1 VKKRENERV
10 VALVGSPNVGKSTLF
25 NDLTGLNQ
33 HTGNWPGKTVTLA
46 VGRLLHNGCSY
57 LLVDLPGTY
66 SLDGST
72 PEEKVTADF
81 LAAGI
86 ADCVIVVCD
95 ATAPAGSLS
104 LALQAAEGEAPVL
117 VCLNLMDEAERMGAV
132 PDAKLL
138 QSLMGMPV
146 IAVSAAKDRKQ
157 TALRDR
163 LEALCNEKYQNN
175 CLIKAPDF
183 SDLKEEKQT
192 NLFRWYLREGERLA
206 AQCVRGTSSER
217 RTPDRF
223 LTGRI
228 TGVGVMLLLLF
239 FVFWLTIQGANAPS
253 ALLQTCFAW
262 IGQWL
267 GRWMDAVGIPWWLKS
282 PLLDGVYATTATVVS
297 VMLPPMAIFFPLFTL
312 LEDLGYLPRAAF
324 LADESFRRCTGC
336 GKQALT
342 MCMGFGCNAAGVV
355 GCRIVDSPRE
365 RKIAILTN
373 ALVPCNGRF
382 PMLIAMIGAFFTEN
396 PLYSAGILTL
406 LVLLSVAMTLLSS
419 LLLGKTVLR
428 GEHSTF
434 LMEMPPFRRP
444 RVLRILYRSLVDR
457 TVHILCRAVAVA
469 APAGL
474 LLWCVSELHLGGAS
488 LLSRLS
494 AFLDPAGLVL
504 GVPGAVLAA
513 LLLGFPANELV
524 LPVLLTAF
532 GAGTVTALPALGWT
546 WQTALCTT
554 LLFLFHW
561 PCSTTCLTIWK
572 ETKSLP
578 MTLGAMLLP
587 TGIGFAL
594 SSLCSLLL

>member
-1 VKKRENERV
+1 VI
-10 VALVGSPNVGKSTLF
+10 ALVGNPNVGKSTLF

-33 HTGNWPGKTVTLA
+33 HTGNWPGKTVTSA
-46 VGRLLHNGCSY
+46 AGRFQHHGRSF

-66 SLDGST
+66 SLSGST
-72 PEEKVTADF
+72 PEEQVTADF
-81 LAAGI
+81 LASGK
-86 ADCVIVVCD
+86 ADCIVVVCD

-104 LALQAAEGEAPVL
+104 LALQAAQGKTPIV
-117 VCLNLMDEAERMGAV
+117 VCMNLMDEAARIGAV
-132 PDAKLL
+132 PDAEKLQRL
-138 QSLMGMPV
+138 LGLPV
-146 IAVSAAKDRKQ
+146 TAVSAAKDRKQ
-157 TALRDR
+157 KALRDR
-163 LEALCNEKYQNN
+163 LEEVCNGKYQNGS
-175 CLIKAPDF
+175 LIKPPECSGVKGARQTDF
-183 SDLKEEKQT
+183 TQ
-192 NLFRWYLREGERLA
+192 WYLREGERLA
-206 AQCVRGTSSER
+206 AQCVGITTLR
-217 RTPDRF
+217 RKSADKF
-223 LTGRI
+223 LTGRF
-228 TGVGVMLLLLF
+228 TGTAVMLLLVF
-239 FVFWLTIQGANAPS
+239 FVFWLTVQGANAPS
-253 ALLQTCFAW
+253 ALLQTCFSR
-262 IGQWL
+262 IGVWL
-267 GRWMDAVGIPWWLKS
+267 GQGMDAAGIPWWVKA
-282 PLLDGVYATTATVVS
+282 PLLDGVYATTATVIS

-382 PMLIAMIGAFFTEN
+382 PMLIAMIGAFLTGR
-396 PLYSAGILTL
+396 PLCSAAILTL
-406 LVLLSVAMTLLSS
+406 LVLLSVIMTMLAS

-428 GEHSTF
+428 GADSTF
-434 LMEMPPFRRP
+434 IMEMPPFRRP
-444 RVLRILYRSLVDR
+444 RILRILYRSLIDR
-457 TVHILCRAVAVA
+457 TVHILGRAVVVA

-474 LLWCVSELHLGGAS
+474 LLWCVTELTWDGVS
-488 LLSRLS
+488 LLSRFS
-494 AFLDPAGLVL
+494 ALLDPVGILL

-524 LPVLLTAF
+524 LPVLLTAL
-532 GAGTVTALPALGWT
+532 GAGSAASLPDLGWT

-578 MTLGAMLLP
+578 MTLGAILLP

-594 SSLCSLLL
+594 SGLCSMLF